1 MKNITETTGKI
12 LVVDDEDNLRT
23 SVIEFLSL
31 DGFDCA
37 GCPDG
42 ESALNLLSSRLFD
55 AVILDLRL
63 PGMSGLDVLAA
74 IQRDG
79 FWLPVIVISAHGE
92 IQDAV
97 AAMKLGAE
105 DYLVKPFDPAELVL
119 RLKKAVSGKN
129 LQKKADLGQR
139 MSGQKNVFWRS
150 TSSSMKEVYRLVERA
165 APTMST
171 VLITGESGTGK
182 EVVARDIHR
191 SSNRPDG
198 PFVPVNVGAIPENL
212 LESELFGYEK
222 GAFTGAD
229 GRKQGL
235 FELASGGT
243 LFLDELGEMSA
254 NMQVKLLRVL
264 QERTI
269 VRLGGTRTLPVDV
282 RILAATNRNL
292 ADSVRDGTFREDL
305 YFRIHVIEI
314 HLPPLRER
322 RDDIAPLAEFF
333 LVRYARETGRQVRG
347 ISREALDF
355 LRKQEFPGNIR
366 ELENSIERAVILS
379 ESSILRREDFSF
391 TEMAIGK
398 KDSENEPESRNL
410 RDAEKKAILAALE
423 HNGGHREKTALDLGI
438 SRRTLLT
445 KMKEYGLQ

>member
-1 MKNITETTGKI
+1 MNSTDKAGKI
-12 LVVDDEDNLRT
+12 LVVDDEKNLRM
-23 SVIEFLSL
+23 SVIEYLSL
-31 DGFDCA
+31 DGFDCT

-42 ESALNLLSSRLFD
+42 ESALDILSSQPFD

-74 IQRDG
+74 IQDDG
-79 FWLPVIVISAHGE
+79 PWLPVIVVSAHGE

-97 AAMKLGAE
+97 TAMKLGAE

-119 RLKKAVSGKN
+119 RLKKAVTGKT
-129 LQKKADLGQR
+129 LQRMADLGQR
-139 MSGQKNVFWRS
+139 ISGQTDGVWRS
-150 TSSSMKEVYRLVERA
+150 ASRAMTEVYRLVERA
-165 APTMST
+165 APTMSN

-182 EVVARDIHR
+182 EVIARDIHR
-191 SSNRPDG
+191 SSTRPDG
-198 PFVPVNVGAIPENL
+198 PFVPVNVGAIPDTL

-222 GAFTGAD
+222 GAFTGAES
-229 GRKQGL
+229 RKQGL

-243 LFLDELGEMSA
+243 LFLDELGEMPV

-269 VRLGGTRTLPVDV
+269 VRLGGNRPIPVDI
-282 RILAATNRNL
+282 RIIAATNRNL
-292 ADSVRDGTFREDL
+292 ADAVRNGSFREDL

-322 RDDIAPLAEFF
+322 REDIAPLAGFF
-333 LVRYARETGRQVRG
+333 LARYARETGRDVTG
-347 ISREALDF
+347 ISRDALDF
-355 LRKQEFPGNIR
+355 LQMQRYPGNIR
-366 ELENSIERAVILS
+366 ELENSIERAVILA
-379 ESSILRREDFSF
+379 EKATLRREDFSF
-391 TEMAIGK
+391 TEIAVPGTAGISTG
-398 KDSENEPESRNL
+398 NANL
-410 RDAEKKAILAALE
+410 RDAEKNAIVVALE
-423 HNGGHREKTALDLGI
+423 HNGGHRERTASELGI